1 MIRHLT
7 HDVGRVVQVLLGLV
21 FGLNAADEL
30 LQQSL
35 ARDDAVRAGRQLFRF
50 RGCQKKNCYQY
61 FSGETLRS
69 KNRKTKRMIKQPIEV
84 QVAVSEHNSTAQI

>member
-1 MIRHLT
+1 MIQHLT

-35 ARDDAVRAGRQLFRF
+35 ARDDPIRAGRQLFRF
-50 RGCQKKNCYQY
+50 RGCQKKIAIDT
-61 FSGETLRS
+61 FRG
-69 KNRKTKRMIKQPIEV
+69 KRCEAKIEKPNV
-84 QVAVSEHNSTAQI
+84 